1 MKDIILNK
9 IAVVLSRLKIYNISS
24 DEAYKELIKTNGI
37 NFSELCAIYQL
48 TDDEIDYI
56 LQG

>member
-24 DEAYKELIKTNGI
+24 GEAYINLQKTSGI
-37 NFSELCAIYQL
+37 NFSDLCTIYQL